1 MSRLIKGNRV
11 VDNDWQT
18 ISADVD
24 ADLPAGKLIVPLA
37 HWLENSDN
45 DNLAP
50 WLDSED
56 EVEKVAAKLVTAP
69 LIAINFPTFMDGR
82 GFSIARLLRERYGY
96 GGELRA
102 IGHVIQDQLFYLKR
116 CGFDA
121 YDLREGTDLEAAVA
135 SLDDF
140 SVSYQAATDT
150 PAPLFRQRS

>member
-1 MSRLIKGNRV
+1 MPRLIKDNRV
-11 VDNDWQT
+11 VDNDWRV
-18 ISADVD
+18 IPADFD
-24 ADLPAGKLIVPLA
+24 AELPTGKLIVPLA
-37 HWLENSDN
+37 RWLDDSGNGD
-45 DNLAP
+45 LAP

-56 EVEKVAAKLVTAP
+56 EVEKVADQLVQAP

-82 GFSIARLLRERYGY
+82 GFSSARLLRERYGY

-121 YDLREGTDLEAAVA
+121 YDLREGTDLDAAVT

-150 PAPLFRQRS
+150 AEPLFRKRD